1 MERKRNRQENE
12 RCGRKEKEKRKGKY
26 TQREGEREKERER
39 MEAGEKEETTG
50 WKGEE
55 ERERAVEEEGR
66 RESARE
72 RERRSGIASTL
83 AVPQWYRA
91 ATPPFAPTVPLLP
104 LLRPTHPAYIIH
116 PHYEPPLG
124 SVIALYSLCYV
135 HSNESNSI
143 SLSRSLR
150 FSDRFLSFSTPSIL
164 LPRVSSSPSQP
175 RLLPFTLGPVFALS
189 IIARSSSSSSSSPSF
204 SHPRDR

>member
-1 MERKRNRQENE
+1 
-12 RCGRKEKEKRKGKY
+12 
-26 TQREGEREKERER
+26 

>member
-26 TQREGEREKERER
+26 TQRERERGRKRERRGERERESGWKQVRKRKRQVGREREKERER
-39 MEAGEKEETTG
+39 VE
-50 WKGEE
+50 GEE
-55 ERERAVEEEGR
+55 EGG
-66 RESARE
+66 SARE

-104 LLRPTHPAYIIH
+104 LPCPTHPAYIIH

-124 SVIALYSLCYV
+124 SVIALYSLLCSLERV
-135 HSNESNSI
+135 QLHLCLAPSVSPTDF
-143 SLSRSLR
+143 SLS
-150 FSDRFLSFSTPSIL
+150 P
-164 LPRVSSSPSQP
+164 LPRFRCLASP
-175 RLLPFTLGPVFALS
+175 RLLRNLVFSRL
-189 IIARSSSSSSSSPSF
+189 P
-204 SHPRDR
+204 